1 MAADGKAL
9 LKRAHEARG
18 FHLGVHEIMADS
30 DPDYLEHYQTFLEF
44 ADTGSR
50 HLDRKTKEIMHVVAD
65 VTLATDVDQVAAH
78 LLAAKDH
85 GASEDELREVCLMMF
100 VLGGAT
106 ALLRAMEA
114 WRKAFRPDLPRAYDL
129 ITTAP

>member
-1 MAADGKAL
+1 
-9 LKRAHEARG
+9 
-18 FHLGVHEIMADS
+18 
-30 DPDYLEHYQTFLEF
+30 
-44 ADTGSR
+44 
-50 HLDRKTKEIMHVVAD
+50 
-65 VTLATDVDQVAAH
+65 
-78 LLAAKDH
+78 
-85 GASEDELREVCLMMF
+85 MMF